1 MSEIAQFN
9 SLPDISFIDNLT
21 MKEVEEIAKNGYISS
36 AKRATGETPTLYPA
50 SLPSIITKE
59 MALLYYQLLQYIDA
73 GPKQTLLKYST
84 HENLDVLAA
93 NFGLKRRQAEKATT
107 VIRFT
112 LSGSGQPSAVGIPEE
127 TRVRTEDGVYFVT
140 TEYAEILPGTQS
152 VDVTAAAMEAGADSS
167 GIEPGQVNQ
176 LADPIPYVASA
187 VNVTTSSGGTDIES
201 DDSLTERVYLVP
213 ATYSCGG
220 SPDSYEYFAKAWR
233 NDVKDVSVTSP
244 SPCVI
249 DIYFTLED
257 GAIPS
262 EADCEAMQESLRE
275 NDRRPMT
282 DLVNCKAPTEIEYGI
297 DVAYTIARSK
307 SKIAVTVQNAVN
319 TAIEEYKAWQRT
331 MGRDIDPAELI
342 ARIKNAGAKR
352 VRVSAPVD
360 IVTEA
365 AQIPKLTS
373 CNVVYGGL
381 EDD

>member
-1 MSEIAQFN
+1 MSEIAQFDN
-9 SLPDISFIDNLT
+9 LPDISFIDNLT
-21 MKEVEEIAKNGYISS
+21 MKEVEEMAKGGYIRS
-36 AKRATGETPTLYPA
+36 AREATGNTPTLYPA
-50 SLPSIITKE
+50 SLPSIMVKE
-59 MALLYYQLLQYIDA
+59 MALLHYQMLQYIDA

-84 HENLDVLAA
+84 HENLDVLAG

-107 VIRFT
+107 IIRFT
-112 LSGSGQPSAVGIPEE
+112 LAGTGQPSAVGVPEG
-127 TRVRTEDGVYFVT
+127 TRVRTEDGVYFAT
-140 TEYAEILPGTQS
+140 TEYAEILPGEQS
-152 VDVTAAAMEAGADSS
+152 IDVTAAALEAGAESS
-167 GIEPGQVNQ
+167 GIEEGQVNQ
-176 LADPIPYVASA
+176 LVDPIPYVASA
-187 VNVTTSSGGTDIES
+187 VNMTASSGGTDIES

-213 ATYSCGG
+213 STYSCGG

-244 SPCVI
+244 SPCVV
-249 DIYFTLED
+249 DIYFTLRD

-275 NDRRPMT
+275 NSKRPMT

-297 DVAYTIARSK
+297 DVTYTIARSK

-319 TAIEEYKAWQRT
+319 TAIEEYKTWQRT

-352 VRVSAPVD
+352 VRVAAPIDV
-360 IVTEA
+360 VTES
-365 AQIPKLTS
+365 AQIPKLVS
-373 CNVVYGGL
+373 CSVVYGGL